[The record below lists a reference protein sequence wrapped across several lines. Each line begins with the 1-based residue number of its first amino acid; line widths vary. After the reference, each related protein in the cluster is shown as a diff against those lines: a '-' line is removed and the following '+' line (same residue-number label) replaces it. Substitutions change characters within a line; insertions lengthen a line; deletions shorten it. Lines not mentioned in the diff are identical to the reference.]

1 MHHAM
6 ATSGIL
12 LHRKLPALGP
22 QWNTRV
28 EASST
33 GWLEIQQLPV
43 VAMASGQ
50 RELQHAVL
58 SSLGLDSYSDYK
70 LFIKPIGRIRHTYV

>member
-1 MHHAM
+1 M

-12 LHRKLPALGP
+12 LHRQLPALGP

-28 EASST
+28 KASST

-50 RELQHAVL
+50 PELPPAAL
-58 SSLGLDSYSDYK
+58 SSHGLDSDSDY
-70 LFIKPIGRIRHTYV
+70 I